1 MHRVTQVLLREGESF
16 NSLLKRF
23 RKKVTRAR
31 ILSEVRKRRY
41 HVSKSEKRHRALR
54 KAISRERKRQRKVRR
69 RLRRM

>member
-1 MHRVTQVLLREGESF
+1 MAHVELKEGESI

-23 RKKVTRAR
+23 RKQVSRER

-41 HVSKSEKRHRALR
+41 FVSKSEQRHRALR

-69 RLRRM
+69 RLRRY